1 MSSEWSPTPA
11 RAQGQADASDP
22 QAPRRFGC
30 AGMAVMAALVG
41 ALLAV
46 VLAGFLVLGSQT
58 GGASIAV
65 QHFCD
70 ALVAQD
76 YPTAYAALDSAQQR
90 QGTEAQ
96 FADSQR
102 VLDRVRGPATA
113 CTFAYPQV
121 QASSATFTLV
131 VTRGG
136 STVSGAL
143 RLILERGKWK
153 VDAYDANVI

>member
-1 MSSEWSPTPA
+1 
-11 RAQGQADASDP
+11 
-22 QAPRRFGC
+22 
-30 AGMAVMAALVG
+30 MAIMAALVG

-46 VLAGFLVLGSQT
+46 VLTGFLVLGSHT
-58 GGASIAV
+58 GGASIAA

-76 YPTAYAALDSAQQR
+76 YPTAYAALSSAQQR

-102 VLDRVRGPATA
+102 VLDRLRGPATA

-121 QASSATFTLV
+121 HGSSATFTLV
-131 VTRGG
+131 VTRGNR
-136 STVSGAL
+136 TVSGAL
-143 RLILERGKWK
+143 WLTLERGRWR